1 MTGEI
6 DLTGKVALVT
16 GGGGGIG
23 RACALRLA
31 ERGAD
36 VVIADIEES
45 RCQETAQQIVG
56 RGRRAL
62 PITCDLIDTENVR
75 AMIKE
80 ADSTFGQLDIL
91 INNVGGVRYV
101 PFLEQ
106 SERSWRRHID
116 INLVSALATTSEAV
130 NIMLRQGQGGSIIN
144 IASVEASRAGPNVAV
159 YAACK
164 AAIVSFTQ
172 SMALELS
179 EHQIRVNCVSPDHT
193 LTPGSRGNRSG
204 PVDREKWTVRTQEQ
218 EDKLNR
224 MVPLQ
229 REGVD
234 TEVADVVA
242 FLSSDLA
249 SYVTGINLPV
259 DGGTTAA
266 GGWHRGSKG
275 QWTQLEG
282 WRSDR

>member
-224 MVPLQ
+224 IVPLQ

>member
-1 MTGEI
+1 MTGEM

-36 VVIADIEES
+36 VVIADIEAS
-45 RCQETAQQIVG
+45 RCQETAQQIVD

-62 PITCDLIDTENVR
+62 PVTTDLIDTENVR
-75 AMIKE
+75 AMIRE
-80 ADSTFGQLDIL
+80 ADNTFGQLDIL
-91 INNVGGVRYV
+91 VNNVGGVRYV

-116 INLVSALATTSEAV
+116 INLVSALATTSEAA
-130 NIMLRQGQGGSIIN
+130 NIMVREGQGGAIIN
-144 IASVEASRAGPNVAV
+144 IASIEASRAGPNVAI

-164 AAIVSFTQ
+164 AAMVSFTQ

-179 EHQIRVNCVSPDHT
+179 EYKIRVNCVSPDHT

-218 EDKLNR
+218 EDKLSR

-234 TEVADVVA
+234 TEVADVVT

-249 SYVTGINLPV
+249 SYVTGTNLPV

-282 WRSDR
+282 WRRDR

>member
-1 MTGEI
+1 MSGEL

-31 ERGAD
+31 DRGAD
-36 VVIADIEES
+36 VVIADIEPS
-45 RCQETAQQIVG
+45 RCQETAEQIVD
-56 RGRRAL
+56 RGCRAL
-62 PITCDLIDTENVR
+62 PITTDLIDTENIR
-75 AMIKE
+75 AMIQE
-80 ADSTFGQLDIL
+80 TDNTFGQLDIL
-91 INNVGGVRYV
+91 VNNVGGVRYV
-101 PFLEQ
+101 PFLKQ

-116 INLVSALATTSEAV
+116 INLVSALATTSAAA
-130 NIMLRQGQGGSIIN
+130 NIMVREGQGGSIIN
-144 IASVEASRAGPNVAV
+144 IASIEASRAGPNVAI

-164 AAIVSFTQ
+164 AAMVSFTQ

-179 EHQIRVNCVSPDHT
+179 EYQIRVNCVSPDHT
-193 LTPGSRGNRSG
+193 LTPGSRGNRTG
-204 PVDREKWTVRTQEQ
+204 PVDPEKWTVRTEQ
-218 EDKLNR
+218 QQHKLNR

-229 REGVD
+229 REGTD
-234 TEVADVVA
+234 IEIADVVA
-242 FLSSDLA
+242 FLSSDMA
-249 SYVTGINLPV
+249 AYVTGVNLPV

-282 WRSDR
+282 WRPDR

>member
-204 PVDREKWTVRTQEQ
+204 PVDHEKWTVRTQEQ